1 MIVDIYSDTICP
13 WCFIG
18 KRRLERALA
27 VRPQPDVIF
36 RWRPFQ
42 LNPDMPFE
50 GMERQ
55 TYLALKFG
63 GVENAQRVYDH
74 IASAGDEEGIPFNFA
89 GIRRTPNTL
98 NSHRLIRM
106 AEDSEAADVDAVVQ
120 ALFDAYFL
128 EERDIGQTEVLSEIA
143 AGAGLDRADVE
154 RRLAG
159 DEGIDLIRSEDT
171 FARRSGITGVPCFV
185 FNARY
190 ALPGAQP
197 PEVLLRM
204 FETVQSE
211 DQAALRAQA

>member
-27 VRPQPDVIF
+27 VRPQPDLVF

-42 LNPDMPFE
+42 LNPDMPAE

-55 TYLALKFG
+55 TYLAHKFG
-63 GVENAQRVYDH
+63 GAENAQRVYDH
-74 IASAGDEEGIPFNFA
+74 IASAGEEEDIPFDFA
-89 GIRRTPNTL
+89 GIKRTPNTL
-98 NSHRLIRM
+98 DSHRLIRM
-106 AEDSEAADVDAVVQ
+106 AEDDDTVDADAVVQ

-128 EERDIGQTEVLSEIA
+128 EGRDIGETEVLGEIA
-143 AGAGLDRADVE
+143 AGAGLERADVE
-154 RRLAG
+154 RRLAS
-159 DEGIDLIRSEDT
+159 DEGIDLIRAEDT

-185 FNARY
+185 FNTRY

-204 FETVQSE
+204 FETVRSE
-211 DQAALRAQA
+211 DQSGLQARA

>member
-27 VRPQPDVIF
+27 ARPQPDVIF

-42 LNPDMPFE
+42 LNPEMPFE
-50 GMERQ
+50 GMERR

-63 GVENAQRVYDH
+63 GAENAQRVYGH

-89 GIRRTPNTL
+89 GIKRTPNTL

-106 AEDSEAADVDAVVQ
+106 AEDSEPADVDTVVQ

-128 EERDIGQTEVLSEIA
+128 EGRDIGQTEVLGEIA

-204 FETVQSE
+204 FETMRSE

>member
-1 MIVDIYSDTICP
+1 MIVDIYSDTLCP

-27 VRPQPDVIF
+27 QRPQPDLAF

-42 LNPDMPFE
+42 LNPDMPAE
-50 GMERQ
+50 GMDRQ

-63 GVENAQRVYDH
+63 GAENAQRVYDH
-74 IASAGDEEGIPFNFA
+74 IASAGEEEDIPFNFA
-89 GIRRTPNTL
+89 GIQRTPNTL

-106 AEDSEAADVDAVVQ
+106 AEDSETAEADAVVQ

-128 EERDIGQTEVLSEIA
+128 EGRDIGQTEVLGDIA
-143 AGAGLDRADVE
+143 EAAGLDRGEVA
-154 RRLAG
+154 RLLAS
-159 DEGIDLIRSEDT
+159 DEGMDLIRAEDA

-204 FETVQSE
+204 FETMRSE
-211 DQAALRAQA
+211 NEAALRARA

>member
-1 MIVDIYSDTICP
+1 
-13 WCFIG
+13 
-18 KRRLERALA
+18 
-27 VRPQPDVIF
+27 
-36 RWRPFQ
+36 
-42 LNPDMPFE
+42 
-50 GMERQ
+50 MERQ

-63 GVENAQRVYDH
+63 GAENAQRVYDH

-128 EERDIGQTEVLSEIA
+128 EERDIGRTEVLSEIA

>member
-63 GVENAQRVYDH
+63 GAENAQRVYDH

-128 EERDIGQTEVLSEIA
+128 EERDIGQTEVLSDIA

>member
-42 LNPDMPFE
+42 LNPDMPVE

-63 GVENAQRVYDH
+63 GAENAQRVYDH
-74 IASAGDEEGIPFNFA
+74 IASAGNEEGIPFNFA

>member
-27 VRPQPDVIF
+27 VRPQPDLAF

-42 LNPDMPFE
+42 LNPDMPAE

-55 TYLALKFG
+55 RYLALKFG

-74 IASAGDEEGIPFNFA
+74 IASAGQEEDIAFNFA
-89 GIRRTPNTL
+89 GIGRTPNTL
-98 NSHRLIRM
+98 DSHRLIRM
-106 AEDSEAADVDAVVQ
+106 AEESEAVEANLLVQ

-128 EERDIGQTEVLSEIA
+128 EGRDIGQAEVLSEIA
-143 AGAGLDRADVE
+143 AGVGMDRAAVE
-154 RRLAG
+154 RLLAG
-159 DEGIDLIRSEDT
+159 DEGIDAIRAEDA
-171 FARRSGITGVPCFV
+171 FARNSGITGVPCFV
-185 FNARY
+185 FNTRY

-204 FETVQSE
+204 FDTMHSE
-211 DQAALRAQA
+211 NDAALRARA

>member
-1 MIVDIYSDTICP
+1 MIVDNYSDTICP

-27 VRPQPDVIF
+27 VRPQPNVIF

-63 GVENAQRVYDH
+63 GAENAQRVYDH

-143 AGAGLDRADVE
+143 AGAGLDQADVE
-154 RRLAG
+154 HRLAG
-159 DEGIDLIRSEDT
+159 DEGIDLIRNEDT

-211 DQAALRAQA
+211 DQAALRARA

>member
-27 VRPQPDVIF
+27 VRPQPDLVF

-42 LNPDMPFE
+42 LNPDMPPE

-55 TYLALKFG
+55 TYLSLKFG
-63 GVENAQRVYDH
+63 GAENAQRVYDH
-74 IASAGDEEGIPFNFA
+74 IASAGEEEDIPFKFA
-89 GIRRTPNTL
+89 GIKRTPNTL
-98 NSHRLIRM
+98 ASHRLIRM
-106 AEDSEAADVDAVVQ
+106 AEDDDTVEADAVVQ

-128 EERDIGQTEVLSEIA
+128 EGRDIGETEVLSEIA

-154 RRLAG
+154 HRLAS
-159 DEGIDLIRSEDT
+159 DEGIDLIRAEDT

-185 FNARY
+185 FNTRY

-204 FETVQSE
+204 FETVRSE
-211 DQAALRAQA
+211 DQSGLQARA